1 MSQMLP
7 VPPKSSETGAI
18 MLLISGNPEH
28 ARVCCNDAFDE
39 RGQTRLPAGIILP
52 ALNNTG

>member
-1 MSQMLP
+1 MLP